1 MRLMPVRLRNGE
13 RGGHRQNRPGR
24 STDKIIDLKNTPPSP
39 QEFTKYGK
47 ESGLLLDGWA
57 RPENSQGG
65 VLNNKIMTREEAIKV
80 LYKIRDLMKEQHRS
94 GFVADLNGVITLL
107 TNKEK

>member
-1 MRLMPVRLRNGE
+1 
-13 RGGHRQNRPGR
+13 
-24 STDKIIDLKNTPPSP
+24 
-39 QEFTKYGK
+39 
-47 ESGLLLDGWA
+47 
-57 RPENSQGG
+57 
-65 VLNNKIMTREEAIKV
+65 MTREEAIKV